1 MEGEMLK
8 VKAFKEGGK
17 GIERKEGGWVVAC
30 TERGRKGGWQ
40 IELTEDWREGRR
52 ERGRVAAFME

>member
-17 GIERKEGGWVVAC
+17 GIERKEGKRRL
-30 TERGRKGGWQ
+30 EKRKW
-40 IELTEDWREGRR
+40 
-52 ERGRVAAFME
+52 